1 MIPLNPKRDVVLFDL
16 DGTVLDTFQP
26 ILDSMR
32 YATEKVFG
40 QALPDEELVAK
51 VGQPLVTQMQTFAAD
66 HGYGPEVAEELTVT
80 YRTHNEQDL
89 QEKSGPFAGVPRAID
104 TLREKGYTV
113 GVVTSKRVWLATES
127 LKAHGLYDLFACVNG
142 AEDSEGHKPDPDPLF
157 AAAKKLGV
165 SPDRCIYVGDSPYD
179 LQAAKAADMPSVGVA
194 WGKFFSREVL
204 LNEMPS
210 VLICDPSELVG
221 AVEFASIH

>member
-1 MIPLNPKRDVVLFDL
+1 MISLNPKRDVVLFDL

-40 QALPDEELVAK
+40 QALPDEELIAK
-51 VGQPLVTQMQTFAAD
+51 VGQPLVTQMETFAAD
-66 HGYGPEVAEELTVT
+66 HGYGPEAAEELTTT
-80 YRTHNEQDL
+80 YRAHNEKDL
-89 QEKSGPFAGVPRAID
+89 QEKSGPFPGVPRAID
-104 TLREKGYTV
+104 TLREKGYIV
-113 GVVTSKRVWLATES
+113 GIVTSKRVWLASES
-127 LKAHGLYDLFACVNG
+127 LKAHGLFDLFACVNG

-165 SPDRCIYVGDSPYD
+165 DPSRCIYVGDSPYD
-179 LQAAKAADMPSVGVA
+179 LQAAKAADMPSVGVT

-221 AVEFASIH
+221 AIEFAAIH